1 MITSASN
8 SCVCAA
14 GSASSTMNSAH
25 GLPTADSAAAKQDAA
40 FNKVISSAGSLS
52 SDETMAVGILQDHW
66 ASLPKNK
73 DGYVSKE
80 MLSSISKDAKLPS
93 DVRAAA
99 KFLIDN
105 PSSFNKV
112 DIAYLTAKNGSDSL
126 DNLISYEDLDTTL
139 NASQNHSTP
148 ASALSMPDAS
158 AASGATESGKV
169 KTKTSTT
176 TTTVTTA
183 DGTTTTTTT
192 TEGSNA
198 HDRPRAGGPGTAS
211 SLDPAAKAKQVE
223 QHLSDLMA
231 LHGYKTIDDLEAA
244 HPEVKD
250 LYDPNNVDRSFK
262 KVIRFLENLPVDPN
276 LVQSTPADG
285 STPVDGTTGTDTNAG
300 DTATQEQSDQINA
313 LMAEHGY
320 ANADEMLA
328 ANPTLANMSVED
340 GIAYLQSLPVDPN
353 LVQSTPTDGS
363 TPVDGTTGT
372 DTSTGDTLTQA
383 QSDQI
388 NALMTEHGY
397 ANVDEMLAANPTLA
411 NMSVEDGI
419 AYLQNLPVEPN
430 LVQSTPTDGS
440 TPVDGTTG
448 TDTNAGDALTPAQSD
463 QINVLMTEHG
473 YANVDEM
480 LAANPTLA
488 SMSVEDGIAYLQ
500 NLPVDPT
507 KAQPTSTD
515 GATPAN
521 GTTST
526 DSNTGDTATQ
536 AQKDQ
541 INYLMAVGGYANADE
556 MLAANPSLA
565 GMSVEDGIKYLQ
577 NLPVDPNVVQPNSI

>member
-25 GLPTADSAAAKQDAA
+25 GLSTANSASAKQDAA
-40 FNKVISSAGSLS
+40 FNKVISSTGSLS
-52 SDETMAVGILQDHW
+52 GDETMAVGILQDHW

-73 DGYVSKE
+73 DGYLSKE
-80 MLSSISKDAKLPS
+80 MMSSISTDAKMPS
-93 DVRAAA
+93 NVRAAA
-99 KFLIDN
+99 QFLIDN
-105 PSSFNKV
+105 PSTFNKV
-112 DIAYLTAKNGSDSL
+112 DIAFLTARNGSDSL

-148 ASALSMPDAS
+148 ASTLSLPDAS

-192 TEGSNA
+192 TEGSNP
-198 HDRPRAGGPGTAS
+198 HDRARAGGPAAAS

-223 QHLSDLMA
+223 QHLSDLMS

-250 LYDPNNVDRSFK
+250 LYDPNDVDGSFE
-262 KVIRFLENLPVDPN
+262 KVIQFLEDLPVDPN
-276 LVQSTPADG
+276 LAQSTPTDG
-285 STPVDGTTGTDTNAG
+285 STPMDATTGTDPNVG

-313 LMAEHGY
+313 LMTEHGY

-340 GIAYLQSLPVDPN
+340 GIAYLQNLPVDPSK
-353 LVQSTPTDGS
+353 VQSAPADGSTPTDS
-363 TPVDGTTGT
+363 
-372 DTSTGDTLTQA
+372 
-383 QSDQI
+383 
-388 NALMTEHGY
+388 
-397 ANVDEMLAANPTLA
+397 
-411 NMSVEDGI
+411 
-419 AYLQNLPVEPN
+419 
-430 LVQSTPTDGS
+430 
-440 TPVDGTTG
+440 TTG
-448 TDTNAGDALTPAQSD
+448 TDTNAGDAL
-463 QINVLMTEHG
+463 
-473 YANVDEM
+473 
-480 LAANPTLA
+480 
-488 SMSVEDGIAYLQ
+488 
-500 NLPVDPT
+500 
-507 KAQPTSTD
+507 
-515 GATPAN
+515 
-521 GTTST
+521 
-526 DSNTGDTATQ
+526 TQ

-541 INYLMAVGGYANADE
+541 INYLMAVDGYANADE